1 MNASNVIS
9 IDPGQKTLGT
19 LNMQGAPT
27 FLRKHVI
34 TEQAAG
40 KRGKRVLLNTLFAR
54 CGISS
59 GARSL
64 RLVIMRVVFAGLLTI
79 CGIMRLTSVDEV
91 IYDMSLPHI
100 ASIIM
105 FVVASSLAT
114 GLLVRPVSSIATLLW
129 GILGVMQLLV
139 GEFVPE
145 IWFCAFGTLVF
156 AVSGAGRYS
165 LDGLARHLLSRE
177 RREGRK
183 SRKLA
188 SKRMSYEAFKYA
200 NR

>member
-19 LNMQGAPT
+19 LNMSGAPT
-27 FLRKHVI
+27 FLRKQII
-34 TEQAAG
+34 TEQPVE

-54 CGISS
+54 CGITS
-59 GARSL
+59 GTRSL
-64 RLVIMRVVFAGLLTI
+64 RLVIMRVVFAGLLAI
-79 CGIMRLTSVDEV
+79 CGVMRLTNAEEV
-91 IYDMSLPHI
+91 VYDMSLPHI

-105 FVVASSLAT
+105 FVVAGSLAA
-114 GLLVRPVSSIATLLW
+114 GLLVRPVSAIATLLW
-129 GILGVMQLLV
+129 IALGVMQLLV

-156 AVSGAGRYS
+156 AVSGAGRYG
-165 LDGLARHLLSRE
+165 LDGLIRHLLSRE
-177 RREGRK
+177 RREAK
-183 SRKLA
+183 SRSKLA
-188 SKRMSYEAFKYA
+188 AKRMSYEAFKYA